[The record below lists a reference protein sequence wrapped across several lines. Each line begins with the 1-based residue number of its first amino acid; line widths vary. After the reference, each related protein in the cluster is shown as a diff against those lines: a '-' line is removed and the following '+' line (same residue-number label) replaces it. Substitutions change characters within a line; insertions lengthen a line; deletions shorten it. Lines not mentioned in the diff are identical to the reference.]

1 LTNPVRFTVVASSS
15 LPSQLELPAQL
26 ELMGY
31 DICYAGQST
40 RFEPFV
46 YATLCSEARGSELVV
61 RIDRRPGV
69 LEVSTYVVVLPEQKP
84 HHEVIEWRAILL
96 RRKSPNGTKRR
107 SAAAH

>member
-1 LTNPVRFTVVASSS
+1 MPGNLR
-15 LPSQLELPAQL
+15 
-26 ELMGY
+26 
-31 DICYAGQST
+31 D
-40 RFEPFV
+40 FEPFV